1 MACGNDHL
9 KEVNDKRAGRE
20 ALTGL
25 RGEEREER
33 GGEGPGD
40 VLRRA
45 GPYPRE
51 GLGGTAPPLMKE
63 MHPGRRQ
70 GQRS

>member
-25 RGEEREER
+25 RGEEE
-33 GGEGPGD
+33 GGEEGKGRKE
-40 VLRRA
+40 RREK
-45 GPYPRE
+45 RE
-51 GLGGTAPPLMKE
+51 DGKSE
-63 MHPGRRQ
+63 
-70 GQRS
+70 